1 MSPTITAIAG
11 GAVMQ
16 HGIATPIVATVRWT
30 PADPAAMQF
39 EFELSNGEL
48 VRWTVSREL
57 VSLALTNVHTM
68 GEGDFKARLHG
79 ADSIQIDLESPE
91 GVAEIRMRAN
101 EIQHVLAESI
111 RECIPYSLDEC
122 DVIESN
128 IDRALE
134 QILED
139 AA

>member
-11 GAVMQ
+11 GAVMK
-16 HGIATPIVATVRWT
+16 GGVATPITATVRWS
-30 PADPAAMQF
+30 PADPAAMEF

-48 VRWTVSREL
+48 VEWTVSREL
-57 VSLALTNVHTM
+57 VSLALTNVRTM
-68 GEGDFKARLHG
+68 GEGDFRARLHG

-101 EIQHVLAESI
+101 EIQHVLTESI

-122 DVIESN
+122 NAIEA
-128 IDRALE
+128 DLDLAVAR
-134 QILED
+134 ILE